1 MKSIRTNQAKPIKQW
16 FVSKTS
22 ISRLL
27 VMVFG
32 VVMPLAS
39 VFADIKMPEL
49 FGEHMVL
56 QCGMQVP
63 IWGKA
68 TPGER
73 ISVKFR
79 DQEKT
84 SIADSNGIWNVKF
97 DPLTAGGPDQLI
109 ITGDNVVTIEDVLV
123 GEVWLG
129 SGQSNMMLPVST
141 CAGSDKLLA
150 SAVTAGPY
158 PRLRLFKK
166 NGWSAS
172 YWQEATATNTTQ
184 FSAMLFS
191 VGLRLQKILDR
202 PVGVIDTAC
211 SGSSSKGW
219 ISKDAFSED
228 ANCQA
233 LLDKYTHLYQYKTNL
248 YQEELAKW
256 ELTHTPNQS
265 GGNNANKPTP
275 PTEPTKL
282 QDVGGLYEA
291 FIRPLIPYAIRGVLW
306 DQGEA
311 GTQITG
317 VDQFALMG
325 ALIRDWRT
333 RWGHGAFPFIYVQK
347 PSGGGCA
354 WDSTN
359 PVNRNAEKF
368 ESLPQAVPTD
378 GMKWEPYLKMMGYTN
393 VAMAISID
401 LGSGNHPVNKFGYGY
416 RLANVALG
424 LAYGSEVDY
433 YGPIYDSFAIEEDR
447 LRISFSHIGSGLAF
461 RYADKLQGFAI
472 AGADHVFHW
481 ATAKLDGNT
490 VVLSSHYV
498 QKPIAARYAWSE
510 KHAWAN
516 MFNKDGMPALP
527 FRTDDW

>member
-1 MKSIRTNQAKPIKQW
+1 
-16 FVSKTS
+16 
-22 ISRLL
+22 
-27 VMVFG
+27 MVLST
-32 VVMPLAS
+32 VIPLATIY
-39 VFADIKMPEL
+39 ADVTLPEL
-49 FGEHMVL
+49 FSDHMVL
-56 QCGMQVP
+56 QCGMQIP

-68 TPGER
+68 KPGER
-73 ISVKFR
+73 LSVKFR
-79 DQEKT
+79 AQEKT
-84 SIADSNGIWNVKF
+84 SVADSNGVWTAKL
-97 DPLTAGGPDQLI
+97 DALAAGGPDQLI
-109 ITGDNVVTIEDVLV
+109 LTGGNVITIEDVLV

-141 CAGSDKLLA
+141 CTGNDKLLA
-150 SAVTAGPY
+150 SAVAAGPY

-172 YWQEATATNTTQ
+172 HWQEATITNINQ

-191 VGLRLQKILDR
+191 TGLRLQKLLDR

-211 SGSSSKGW
+211 SGSPSKGW
-219 ISKDAFSED
+219 ISKWAFSED
-228 ANCQA
+228 TNCQA
-233 LLDKYTHLYQYKTNL
+233 LLDKYIRLYAYKMNL
-248 YQEELAKW
+248 YQEDLAKW
-256 ELTHTPNQS
+256 ELTPTANQS
-265 GGNNANKPTP
+265 TSSNTNKPTP
-275 PTEPTKL
+275 PAEPTKL
-282 QDVGGLYEA
+282 QDVGGLYETN
-291 FIRPLIPYAIRGVLW
+291 IHPLIPYAIRGILW

-317 VDQFALMG
+317 VDQYTLMG

-333 RWGHGAFPFIYVQK
+333 RWGQGEFPFIYVQK

-368 ESLPQAVPTD
+368 ESLPQAMPTD
-378 GMKWEPYLKMMGYTN
+378 GMKWEPYLKMIGYTN
-393 VAMAISID
+393 VAMAISSD
-401 LGSGNHPVNKFGYGY
+401 LGSGNHPVNKFSYGY

-424 LAYGSEVDY
+424 MAYGLKVDY
-433 YGPIYDSFAIEEDR
+433 YGPIYDSFAIEGQH
-447 LRISFSHIGSGLAF
+447 LRIRFNHTGSGLAF
-461 RYADKLQGFAI
+461 RHADKIQGFAI

-481 ATAKLDGNT
+481 ASAKLDSDT
-490 VVLSSHYV
+490 VVLSSHQV

-516 MFNKDGMPALP
+516 LFNKEGMPALP